1 MLVILLLAALGLIFG
16 SFIDALVW
24 RIHEQSQI
32 SKKKK
37 ATVPRELTM
46 LHGRSMCPNCRH
58 TLAPMDLIPVLS
70 WVMLRGKCRYCKKS
84 IPWQIPVIELTTAAL
99 FVLSYLW
106 WPVSMHGLGLMQF
119 CFWLAF
125 LVGFVALTV
134 YDLKWYILPNRIV
147 YPLIG
152 LAILEAVISL
162 AFFHSGWLLALGSV
176 WGVLIASGIF
186 YVLYQVSDGAWI
198 GGGDVKLGV
207 VLGIFLGGPLMSFM
221 LLFLASV
228 LGTLVSIPL
237 LAVGRAKR
245 STLIPFG
252 PFLII
257 ATVILELFGSHFVV
271 WLTQFSG

>member
-134 YDLKWYILPNRIV
+134 YDLKWYILPDRIV

-162 AFFHSGWLLALGSV
+162 AFFHSGWLSALGSV